1 MKTIYPIL
9 IACAFASLSAS
20 AFSAEETAAR
30 DAGKRDPARWSEPAD
45 TPRLKFENMKK
56 EVAAALAEALAEC
69 RAQGSD
75 RKACEAQARA
85 QYRRDLEAARGPLS
99 SPAQR

>member
-1 MKTIYPIL
+1 MKTIHPIL

-20 AFSAEETAAR
+20 AFPSEDNAAR
-30 DAGKRDPARWSEPAD
+30 DAGKGDPARWSQPAD
-45 TPRLKFENMKK
+45 TPQLKFENMKK
-56 EVAAALAEALAEC
+56 EVAAALAEALGEC

-85 QYRRDLEAARGPLS
+85 QSRRDLEAARGLLS
-99 SPAQR
+99 SPALR